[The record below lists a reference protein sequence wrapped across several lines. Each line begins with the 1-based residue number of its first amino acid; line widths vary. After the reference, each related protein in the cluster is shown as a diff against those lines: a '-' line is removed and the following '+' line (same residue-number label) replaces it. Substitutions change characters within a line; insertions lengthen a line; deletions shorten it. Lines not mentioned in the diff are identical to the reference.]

1 MKPPSASG
9 SSSAYG
15 WLPFA
20 RQRDDDHRE
29 NQHREVVDEVADVEE
44 GNERSRGSCRH
55 RTCGACVRHAT
66 VGQFLSRMGQPK
78 PIRGDAYQEVP
89 RPVGAMARDLPPAY
103 EIPWH
108 SHPRFQL
115 IFAVRGVMTIDTRDA
130 TWMVP
135 PQRAVWM
142 PPKMAH
148 RVKTSGEVRMRTLYI
163 EPAAAKRMPNGCEV
177 FEVTPLLR
185 ELILRATELPL
196 EYEERGPAGRV
207 MRLLL
212 DELAALPRL
221 PYNLPMP
228 KTAPLDAICARL
240 MEAPNEAATLED
252 LAARH
257 GTTARTLARHFRRQT
272 GMSFA
277 EWRRRARL
285 LRALGWIAEGRPIL
299 AVALDLGYDSPSAF
313 SAMFRR
319 ELGAPPSHFRGPS

>member
-1 MKPPSASG
+1 M
-9 SSSAYG
+9 
-15 WLPFA
+15 
-20 RQRDDDHRE
+20 R
-29 NQHREVVDEVADVEE
+29 
-44 GNERSRGSCRH
+44 
-55 RTCGACVRHAT
+55 
-66 VGQFLSRMGQPK
+66 QPK
-78 PIRGDAYQEVP
+78 PTRGDDYQTVP

-115 IFAVRGVMTIDTRDA
+115 IFAVRGVMTVDTREA
-130 TWMVP
+130 TWLVP

-142 PPKMAH
+142 PPQTPH
-148 RVKTSGEVRMRTLYI
+148 RVKTSGEVHMRTLYI
-163 EPAAAKRMPNGCEV
+163 EPAAARSMPRGCEV

-185 ELILRATELPL
+185 ELILRATELPI
-196 EYEERGPAGRV
+196 EYEERGAAGRV

-212 DELAALPRL
+212 DELASLPRL

-228 KTAPLDAICARL
+228 KTAPLAAICRRL
-240 MEAPNEAATLED
+240 LDAPDDAATLEQIAGKGD
-252 LAARH
+252 LS
-257 GTTARTLARHFRRQT
+257 ARTLARHFRRHT

-299 AVALDLGYDSPSAF
+299 EVAMELGYESPSAF

-319 ELGAPPSHFRGPS
+319 ELGASPSSFRA

>member
-1 MKPPSASG
+1 
-9 SSSAYG
+9 
-15 WLPFA
+15 
-20 RQRDDDHRE
+20 
-29 NQHREVVDEVADVEE
+29 
-44 GNERSRGSCRH
+44 
-55 RTCGACVRHAT
+55 
-66 VGQFLSRMGQPK
+66 MGQRLSSPK
-78 PIRGDAYQEVP
+78 PTRGDAYQEVP

-103 EIPWH
+103 EIDWH
-108 SHPRFQL
+108 SHPRYQL
-115 IFAVRGVMTIDTRDA
+115 IFATRGVMTIDTRDA
-130 TWMVP
+130 TWLVP

-142 PPKMAH
+142 PPKTAH
-148 RVKTSGEVRMRTLYI
+148 RVKTSGPVHMRTLYI
-163 EPAAAKRMPNGCEV
+163 EPAAVRRMPKDCEV
-177 FEVTPLLR
+177 FAVTPLLR

-228 KTAPLDAICARL
+228 KNAPLDAICARL
-240 MEAPNEAATLED
+240 MDAPNDPATLED

-319 ELGAPPSHFRGPS
+319 ELGVPPSHFRGDA

>member
-1 MKPPSASG
+1 
-9 SSSAYG
+9 
-15 WLPFA
+15 
-20 RQRDDDHRE
+20 
-29 NQHREVVDEVADVEE
+29 
-44 GNERSRGSCRH
+44 
-55 RTCGACVRHAT
+55 
-66 VGQFLSRMGQPK
+66 MGHPK
-78 PIRGDAYQEVP
+78 PTRGDAYQDVP

-103 EIPWH
+103 EIDWH

-130 TWMVP
+130 TWLVP

-142 PPKMAH
+142 PPKVAH
-148 RVKTSGEVRMRTLYI
+148 RVKTSGPVHMRTLYI
-163 EPAAAKRMPNGCEV
+163 EPAAARRMPKDCEV
-177 FEVTPLLR
+177 LAVTPLLR

-196 EYEERGPAGRV
+196 EYDERGPAGRV

-221 PYNLPMP
+221 PYTLPMP
-228 KTAPLDAICARL
+228 KIAPLDAICSRL
-240 MEAPNEAATLED
+240 METPNEAATLED
-252 LAARH
+252 LAKRH
-257 GTTARTLARHFRRQT
+257 NTTARTLARHFRRQT

-319 ELGAPPSHFRGPS
+319 ELGAPPSHFRGDA

>member
-1 MKPPSASG
+1 
-9 SSSAYG
+9 
-15 WLPFA
+15 
-20 RQRDDDHRE
+20 
-29 NQHREVVDEVADVEE
+29 
-44 GNERSRGSCRH
+44 
-55 RTCGACVRHAT
+55 
-66 VGQFLSRMGQPK
+66 MGQRPAN
-78 PIRGDAYQEVP
+78 DFMHVP
-89 RPVGAMARDLPPAY
+89 RPVIALARDLPPSH
-103 EIPWH
+103 EIDWH

-115 IFAVRGVMTIDTRDA
+115 VYAARGVMTVDTRDS
-130 TWMVP
+130 TWVVP

-142 PPKMAH
+142 PPKVAH
-148 RVKTSGEVRMRTLYI
+148 RLTARGVVQLRSLYVRAD
-163 EPAAAKRMPNGCEV
+163 AAARMPRTCEV

-196 EYEERGPAGRV
+196 EYDERGPAGRV

-228 KTAPLDAICARL
+228 KSVPLAAICARL
-240 MEAPNEAATLED
+240 VEAPNDPATLED

-299 AVALDLGYDSPSAF
+299 EVAMELGYDSPSAF

-319 ELGAPPSHFRGPS
+319 ELGSPPSHFRSAPA

>member
-1 MKPPSASG
+1 MRHSAAS
-9 SSSAYG
+9 
-15 WLPFA
+15 
-20 RQRDDDHRE
+20 
-29 NQHREVVDEVADVEE
+29 
-44 GNERSRGSCRH
+44 
-55 RTCGACVRHAT
+55 
-66 VGQFLSRMGQPK
+66 PK
-78 PIRGDAYQEVP
+78 PTYADAYQGVP
-89 RPVGAMARDLPPAY
+89 RPVGAMAHDLPPAH

-115 IFAVRGVMTIDTRDA
+115 IYAVRGVMLIDTRDA
-130 TWMVP
+130 TWLVP

-142 PPKMAH
+142 PPKTTH
-148 RVKTSGEVRMRTLYI
+148 RVRTSTAVRMRTLYI
-163 EPAAAKRMPNGCEV
+163 QPRAVKRMPTSCEV
-177 FEVTPLLR
+177 LEVTPLLR
-185 ELILRATELPL
+185 ELIVRATELPI

-207 MRLLL
+207 IRLLL
-212 DELAALPRL
+212 DELASLPRL
-221 PYNLPMP
+221 PYSLPMP

-240 MEAPNEAATLED
+240 MEAPNEAATLDD
-252 LAARH
+252 LAGRH

-319 ELGAPPSHFRGPS
+319 ELGVPPSHFRGPA

>member
-1 MKPPSASG
+1 M
-9 SSSAYG
+9 
-15 WLPFA
+15 
-20 RQRDDDHRE
+20 
-29 NQHREVVDEVADVEE
+29 
-44 GNERSRGSCRH
+44 RH
-55 RTCGACVRHAT
+55 
-66 VGQFLSRMGQPK
+66 PK
-78 PIRGDAYQEVP
+78 PQRGDAYQHVP
-89 RPVGAMARDLPPAY
+89 RPVGAMARDLPAAY
-103 EIPWH
+103 EIDWH

-115 IFAVRGVMTIDTRDA
+115 IFAVRGVMTVDTQEA

-142 PPKMAH
+142 PPKTPH
-148 RVKTSGEVRMRTLYI
+148 RVRTSGAVHMRTLYI
-163 EPAAAKRMPNGCEV
+163 QAAAAKRMPPTCEV
-177 FEVTPLLR
+177 LEVTPLLR

-196 EYEERGPAGRV
+196 EYDQRGPAGRLI
-207 MRLLL
+207 RLLL
-212 DELAALPRL
+212 DELASLGRL

-228 KTAPLDAICARL
+228 KTAPLAAICARL
-240 MEAPNEAATLED
+240 VEAPNDPATLEE
-252 LAARH
+252 LAGRH

-319 ELGAPPSHFRGPS
+319 ELGAPPSHFRGPA

>member
-1 MKPPSASG
+1 
-9 SSSAYG
+9 
-15 WLPFA
+15 
-20 RQRDDDHRE
+20 
-29 NQHREVVDEVADVEE
+29 
-44 GNERSRGSCRH
+44 
-55 RTCGACVRHAT
+55 
-66 VGQFLSRMGQPK
+66 MGQRPAN
-78 PIRGDAYQEVP
+78 DFMHVP
-89 RPVGAMARDLPPAY
+89 RPVIALARDLPPSH
-103 EIPWH
+103 EIDWH

-115 IFAVRGVMTIDTRDA
+115 VYAARGVMTVDTRDS
-130 TWMVP
+130 TWVVP

-142 PPKMAH
+142 PPKVAH
-148 RVKTSGEVRMRTLYI
+148 RLTARGVVQLRSLYVRAD
-163 EPAAAKRMPNGCEV
+163 AAARMPRTCEV

-196 EYEERGPAGRV
+196 EYDERGPAGRV

-228 KTAPLDAICARL
+228 KSVPLAAICARL
-240 MEAPNEAATLED
+240 VEAPNDPATLED

-319 ELGAPPSHFRGPS
+319 ELGSPPSHFRSAPA